1 MSTPRNSRRHVS
13 EKFDQ
18 ELLEHRSTDWT
29 AGIHDLDIAACFA
42 HIISEFEHIEDGMVS
57 VFAGLLGVQESAPA
71 RVVYHTLRN
80 PSIKFDILRTLL
92 ESSPTNTGLGAE
104 FDKLLTDYNS
114 LRIER
119 NQLAHGL
126 WWTDS
131 SGRVH
136 YAQHALNG
144 QAILEAKEVT
154 VPAIKG
160 QLAAQRAFRKYLY
173 EVHVEK
179 RFERLQEQASPDPA
193 PTT

>member
-1 MSTPRNSRRHVS
+1 
-13 EKFDQ
+13 
-18 ELLEHRSTDWT
+18 
-29 AGIHDLDIAACFA
+29 
-42 HIISEFEHIEDGMVS
+42 
-57 VFAGLLGVQESAPA
+57 VQESAPA